1 MNKQEKQLKKSYFE
15 NIQISTLLK
24 SELKNSFDFTNLD
37 FIDKFKLINQ
47 FKKFVDLVNDL
58 GEIEHSSDWDLY
70 LIIFLENNEK
80 IITNN
85 GYSVFNIDFKNE
97 LIIVENITDEEEEEE
112 IKIKIKDIKKII
124 LED

>member
-97 LIIVENITDEEEEEE
+97 LIIVENITDEEEEE